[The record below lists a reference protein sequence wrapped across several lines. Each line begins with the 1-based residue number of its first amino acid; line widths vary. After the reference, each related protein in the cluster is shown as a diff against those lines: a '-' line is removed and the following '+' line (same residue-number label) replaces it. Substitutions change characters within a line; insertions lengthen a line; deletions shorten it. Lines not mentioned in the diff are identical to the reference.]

1 MRETRLGFC
10 QAIWLTAI
18 VILII
23 HNVRSSHNVGS
34 MFRTADA
41 AGVEKIFLSGYTPGP
56 TDPRR
61 KVRPEFVKVSLGAE
75 NFVPWERTKTL
86 AQAVKK
92 VKKLGYTVV
101 GIEQHANSTPL
112 FDYNAKG
119 KKLAVVMGNEV
130 RGISA
135 QGLKHCD
142 AVLEIPMQ
150 GKKESLNVS
159 VAAGIA
165 LFTLRK

>member
-1 MRETRLGFC
+1 M
-10 QAIWLTAI
+10 
-18 VILII
+18 ILIV

-41 AGVEKIFLSGYTPGP
+41 AGVEKIFLTGYTPGP
-56 TDPRR
+56 TDPRG
-61 KVRPEFVKVSLGAE
+61 KIRPEFVKVSLGAE
-75 NFVPWERTKTL
+75 NFVPWERSTTL

-92 VKKLGYTVV
+92 AKKLGYTVV
-101 GIEQHANSTPL
+101 GIEQHSDSTSL
-112 FDYNAKG
+112 FDYNTKD

-135 QGLKHCD
+135 QGLRHCD
-142 AVLEIPMQ
+142 VILEIPMR